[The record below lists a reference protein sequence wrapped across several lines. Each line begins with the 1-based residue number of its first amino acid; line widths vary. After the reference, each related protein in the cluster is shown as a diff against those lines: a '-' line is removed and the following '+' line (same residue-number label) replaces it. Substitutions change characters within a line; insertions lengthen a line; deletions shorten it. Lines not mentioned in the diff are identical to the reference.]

1 MRRVTVVAA
10 CFGVLV
16 AGCGSTPAATP
27 RTAPQQ
33 SGPATSAAPGPS
45 VAPVGVPAPLTGL
58 PVTEA
63 VQRRPVLAVAVGSSP
78 APRGLDRADIVV
90 EEISSPVRYVAL
102 YQSRDADTVGPVTE
116 TRPVDAQL
124 LAGGKPA
131 IAYTGG
137 PKGFVG
143 QLQRVGVVD
152 LGYPTQPA
160 AYRADGSTFY
170 VATST
175 LFGLARGA
183 APASPRLTYAEAG
196 DPFATKGAGKAA
208 QVAVT
213 IPGAATQRWA
223 YVPASSSWQRA
234 DLKVPVTNLVF
245 QEVEYREIEVQKGSG
260 VLVPSARVA
269 VGSGR
274 STVLSG
280 PAAVSGQ
287 WIRKGYKQVTN
298 FLDPAGVPL
307 RLAPGS
313 TWVVLLPPGS
323 KVTVR

>member
-1 MRRVTVVAA
+1 MAA
-10 CFGVLV
+10 CFGLLL
-16 AGCGSTPAATP
+16 AGCGSAPGATP
-27 RTAPQQ
+27 RTAPQE
-33 SGPATSAAPGPS
+33 STPATTTAPASGPS
-45 VAPVGVPAPLTGL
+45 VLPVGVPAPLTGV
-58 PVTEA
+58 PVSAA

-137 PKGFVG
+137 PKGFVT
-143 QLQRVGVVD
+143 QLRRAGVVD
-152 LGYPTQPA
+152 LGYPSQPA
-160 AYRADGSTFY
+160 AYRASGSGLY
-170 VATST
+170 VSTAT
-175 LFGLARGA
+175 LFGLARSA
-183 APASPRLTYAEAG
+183 APAAPRLTYAEAG
-196 DPFATKGAGKAA
+196 EPFATKGAAKAA
-208 QVAVT
+208 QVSVT
-213 IPGAATQRWA
+213 TPGAAAQQWA
-223 YVPASSSWQRA
+223 YVPASQGWQRA
-234 DLKVPVTNLVF
+234 DLKIPVSNLVF
-245 QEVEYREIEVQKGSG
+245 QEVEYRRIEVQKGSG
-260 VLVPSARVA
+260 VVVPSARVA

-280 PAAVSGQ
+280 PAAVAGQ
-287 WIRKGYKQVTN
+287 WVRKGLKQATN

-323 KVTVR
+323 KVAVR